1 MLGLEPCHD
10 ANIEAAEGDEEE
22 AAAGGLMTTVLR
34 FRSEGFGVRGKGLG
48 FGV

>member
-22 AAAGGLMTTVLR
+22 AAVGGLMTTVFR
-34 FRSEGFGVRGKGLG
+34 FRSEVLGFRVQDLG